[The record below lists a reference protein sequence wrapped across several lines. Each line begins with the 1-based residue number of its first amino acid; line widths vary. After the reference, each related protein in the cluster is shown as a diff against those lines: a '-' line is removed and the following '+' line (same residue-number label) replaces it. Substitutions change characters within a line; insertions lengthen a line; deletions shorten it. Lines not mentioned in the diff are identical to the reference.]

1 MPCCWR
7 RLFTDASIIK
17 AVALILDR
25 PPSSDPEPVVHALDM
40 ALIMAGAPGE
50 GRRAAIERLLAA
62 LDDGENGA
70 GDAAGDAAGDGSR
83 DDALPPAPPAAK
95 RLKLDH
101 STMPPPPP
109 DDDRVRRPVPRHD
122 CMSLDAF
129 QRHLDGANTPVVI
142 AGALAHWPALGP
154 QRAWASP
161 AYLLSRTHGGR
172 RLVPVELGR
181 AYTDPAWRQAIIPFR
196 TFLSTHILAAGCANS
211 ATTGY
216 LAQHNLF
223 SQIPALR
230 DDIAIPDYCYAA
242 PPPRPAAAG
251 GQTEAPRLHEP
262 AINAWFGPRGTVSPL
277 HTDPHANILAQVV
290 GSKYV
295 RLYAPDQTARVFPRG
310 VDPDTAVDMANTS
323 RAEVEAADGCGGEG
337 LGADEKREWARACYV
352 DTVLRP
358 GEALYIPT
366 GWWHYVRSLEVSF
379 SVSFW
384 WD

>member
-7 RLFTDASIIK
+7 RLFTDASIVK

-25 PPSSDPEPVVHALDM
+25 PFGSDPEPAVHALDM

-50 GRRAAIERLLAA
+50 GRRAAIGRLLQA
-62 LDDGENGA
+62 LDDR
-70 GDAAGDAAGDGSR
+70 R
-83 DDALPPAPPAAK
+83 DDCCPDDARSPAAK
-95 RLKLDH
+95 RLKLDPSS
-101 STMPPPPP
+101 STPLPARP
-109 DDDRVRRPVPRHD
+109 DDQQVRWPVPRRD
-122 CMSLDAF
+122 RMSLEAF
-129 QRHLDGANTPVVI
+129 QRHLDGQNTPVVI
-142 AGALAHWPALGP
+142 AGALEHWPALGP

-196 TFLSTHILAAGCANS
+196 VFLATHILAAAAGAGPAS
-211 ATTGY
+211 ATTATGY

-223 SQIPALR
+223 SQVPALR
-230 DDIAIPDYCYAA
+230 DDIAIPDYCYAT
-242 PPPRPAAAG
+242 PPSRPPTAA
-251 GQTEAPRLHEP
+251 ELPPLDEP
-262 AINAWFGPRGTVSPL
+262 AINAWFGPRGTISPL

-323 RAEVEAADGCGGEG
+323 RAEVEAADGCGGEA
-337 LGADEKREWARACYV
+337 LGADEKREWAQARYV
-352 DTVLRP
+352 DTVLQP
-358 GEALYIPT
+358 GEALYIPA
-366 GWWHYVRSLEVSF
+366 GWWHYVRSLDVSF